1 MISITKKIIGL
12 SLIVLLIGCDTASN
26 DPNKVT
32 SSQAVG
38 DETDTMEECKYR
50 LDQTAKKYNVTYS
63 VESDER
69 NKFVAYLI
77 KDGTQTDL
85 MAMCKKDGD
94 LYSGIFQ
101 IPDQK

>member
-1 MISITKKIIGL
+1 MTSITKKIIGL
-12 SLIVLLIGCDTASN
+12 SLVLLLNGCDTASSN
-26 DPNKVT
+26 SNEIT

-38 DETDTMEECKYR
+38 GESDTIQECKHR

-69 NKFVAYLI
+69 EKFVAYLI
-77 KDGTQTDL
+77 KDGVKTDL
-85 MAMCKKDGD
+85 MIMCKKDGD
-94 LYSGIFQ
+94 IYSGMFQ